1 MTAYRLGINTCF
13 AVKRWPRAE
22 EWARI
27 AADELG
33 LDLVQHSLDLVD
45 LDAGDAARAEQ
56 AADARGACA
65 AAGLALTSTFTGLM
79 AYSNSLLLHP
89 DPQARRRARDWYERV
104 IEFSV
109 LAGARRAG
117 GHVGSLSAADHADP
131 TRRAVL
137 LAELGDTLG
146 ELAATAR
153 VAGLDGLLVENMAC
167 AREPATIAEIERLL
181 AAGDSTRVPIELCLD
196 VGHQCVP
203 GTSGD
208 DRDPYAWLRR
218 LGPRAPVIHLQQ
230 SDAAGDH
237 HWPFTPECNAQG
249 RIQAARVLEAIEAS
263 GASEVELILEV
274 IPPFE
279 QEDGQVL
286 ADLKAS
292 VAHWRDALRDVGS
305 AV

>member
-13 AVKRWPRAE
+13 AVKRWPRPE
-22 EWARI
+22 DWARI
-27 AADELG
+27 VADELG
-33 LDLVQHSLDLVD
+33 VDLVQHSLDLVD
-45 LDAGDAARAEQ
+45 LDAGDAERTEQ

-65 AAGLALTSTFTGLM
+65 AAGLELTSTFTGLI
-79 AYSNSLLLHP
+79 AYSTSLLLHP
-89 DPQARRRARDWYERV
+89 DTEARRRARDWYERV

-109 LAGARRAG
+109 LAGADRAS
-117 GHVGSLSAADHADP
+117 GHVGSLSVADHENPA
-131 TRRAVL
+131 RRTAL
-137 LAELGDTLG
+137 LAELAGTLR

-153 VAGLDGLLVENMAC
+153 AAGLDGLLVENMAC
-167 AREPATIAEIERLL
+167 AREPATIAEIENLL
-181 AAGDSTRVPIELCLD
+181 AVGDRTRVPIELCLD
-196 VGHQCVP
+196 IGHQCVP

-218 LGPRAPVIHLQQ
+218 LGARAPVVHLQQ

-237 HWPFTPECNAQG
+237 HWPFTQEFNAQG
-249 RIQAARVLEAIEAS
+249 RIEAAHVLEAIEAS

-279 QEDGQVL
+279 QDDRQVI
-286 ADLKAS
+286 ADLEAS
-292 VAHWRDALRDVGS
+292 VAHWRDALRGIGS

>member
-13 AVKRWPRAE
+13 AVKRWPRPQ

-27 AADELG
+27 AAEQLG

-45 LDAGDAARAEQ
+45 LDADGSAQ
-56 AADARGACA
+56 AAEVRGACA
-65 AAGLALTSTFTGLM
+65 DAGLELTSTFTGLV
-79 AYSNSLLLHP
+79 AYSTSLLLHP
-89 DPQARRRARDWYERV
+89 DEEARRNARGWYERV
-104 IEFSV
+104 IEFSA
-109 LAGARRAG
+109 LAGAKRAG
-117 GHVGSLSAADHADP
+117 GHVGSLSAADHADAA
-131 TRRAVL
+131 RRAAL
-137 LAELGDTLG
+137 EAELAGTLH

-153 VAGLDGLLVENMAC
+153 AAGLDGLLVENMAC
-167 AREPATIAEIERLL
+167 AREPATIADIESLL
-181 AAGDSTRVPIELCLD
+181 AAGDGSHVPIELCLD
-196 VGHQCVP
+196 IGHQCVP

-218 LGPRAPVIHLQQ
+218 LAARAPVIHLQQ

-237 HWPFTPECNAQG
+237 HWPFTPELNARG
-249 RIQAARVLEAIEAS
+249 RIDAARVLEAIEAS

-279 QEDGQVL
+279 QEDKQVL
-286 ADLKAS
+286 ADLEAS
-292 VAHWRDALRDVGS
+292 VEHWRDALRGIGS

>member
-13 AVKRWPRAE
+13 AVKRWPRPE

-27 AADELG
+27 VADELG

-45 LDAGDAARAEQ
+45 LDAVGSALAAQ
-56 AADARGACA
+56 AAEVRGACG
-65 AAGLALTSTFTGLM
+65 AAGVELTSTFTGLI
-79 AYSNSLLLHP
+79 AYSTSLLLHP
-89 DPQARRRARDWYERV
+89 DAEHRRRARDWYERV

-109 LAGARRAG
+109 LAGAQRTG

-131 TRRAVL
+131 ARRAAL
-137 LAELGDTLG
+137 EAELAGALHD
-146 ELAATAR
+146 LAATAR
-153 VAGLDGLLVENMAC
+153 MAGLDGLLVENMAC
-167 AREPATIAEIERLL
+167 AREPATIADIESLL
-181 AAGDSTRVPIELCLD
+181 AAGDRSRVPIELCLD
-196 VGHQCVP
+196 IGHQCVP

-218 LGPRAPVIHLQQ
+218 LAARAPVIHLQQ

-237 HWPFTPECNAQG
+237 HWPFTPEFNGRG
-249 RIQAARVLEAIEAS
+249 RIDAARVLEAIEAS
-263 GASEVELILEV
+263 GTSEVELILEV

-279 QEDGQVL
+279 QEDNQVL
-286 ADLKAS
+286 ADLQTS
-292 VAHWRDALRDVGS
+292 VAHWRDALRGIGS